1 MEIVRSRRGQPA
13 AGAGSTATDQRTV
26 RAYRF
31 GRPDRLSGDQLA
43 PLSVVHESFARRAGE
58 ALAAHLRAP
67 FKIQL
72 TSVQQPSWGESLR
85 ALPRFGTL
93 AVVEME
99 PLAGLLLLALDPPL
113 SFALIDRLLGGRGD
127 PDIPTRAL
135 SEIERSVIEN
145 IVRRLLLHLRAAW
158 GTIAEVRPRLRRIEP
173 DPQRLRIAAAADPV
187 VQLGFAVRVREVC
200 GTMGLCLPGA
210 ALAPVRRRLGRR
222 VEEDVAAARL
232 PASTGAHPGERAALH
247 ARLQQAPVA
256 VTVEVGGASLPL
268 QAIAA
273 LTAGDVLRLDR
284 TGPIDQ
290 MAVKVGGRT
299 TFLGRP
305 GVVGG
310 RVAVQIRELAAEA
323 DAARE

>member
-1 MEIVRSRRGQPA
+1 M
-13 AGAGSTATDQRTV
+13 
-26 RAYRF
+26 
-31 GRPDRLSGDQLA
+31 SGDQLT

-67 FKIQL
+67 FTIHL
-72 TSVQQPSWGESLR
+72 TSVQQLSWGESLR

-99 PLAGLLLLALDPPL
+99 PLAGPLLLALDPPL

-158 GTIAEVRPRLRRIEP
+158 GTIAEVRPRLRRLEP
-173 DPQRLRIAAAADPV
+173 DPQRLRIAATGDPV
-187 VQLGFAVRVREVC
+187 VQLAFAVRVREVC

-222 VEEDVAAARL
+222 VEEDVAAARS

-310 RVAVQIRELAAEA
+310 RVAVQIRELAAAA
-323 DAARE
+323 DAARG